1 MTTTEF
7 SPLPKQGLTVASQ
20 VAEVLQAAILKG
32 EIKPGDRVYQDVIA
46 KRLDVSRIPVRL
58 AFEMLQSRG
67 LLILSPHKGA
77 TVTELSVQEMREVFD
92 FRAYAEGIAL
102 EKSLPKLTEGDLDLA
117 QKTIRKMQLVDDTDQ
132 WLQMNRTFH
141 SILYSRFNSSVF
153 NEVIQMLRANTERYV
168 RISLSFANRFK
179 EYDHEHEE
187 ILDACARRDV
197 EKAKALLATHLRN
210 TVATLEELIQ
220 NKKIFIQEEK
230 LSDPEMK

>member
-1 MTTTEF
+1 MTTEF
-7 SPLPKQGLTVASQ
+7 APLPKQGLTVASQ
-20 VAEVLQAAILKG
+20 VAGVLQAAILKG
-32 EIKPGDRVYQDVIA
+32 EIKPGDRVYQDTIA

-102 EKSLPKLTEGDLDLA
+102 EKSLPKLTEGDLDQA
-117 QKTIRKMQLVDDTDQ
+117 QKLIRKMQLVDDTDE

-141 SILYSRFNSSVF
+141 NILYSRFNSSIF

-187 ILDACARRDV
+187 ILEACGRRDV
-197 EKAKALLATHLRN
+197 EQAKVLLASHLRN
-210 TVATLEELIQ
+210 TVVALEELIK

-230 LSDPEMK
+230 LTDQEMK